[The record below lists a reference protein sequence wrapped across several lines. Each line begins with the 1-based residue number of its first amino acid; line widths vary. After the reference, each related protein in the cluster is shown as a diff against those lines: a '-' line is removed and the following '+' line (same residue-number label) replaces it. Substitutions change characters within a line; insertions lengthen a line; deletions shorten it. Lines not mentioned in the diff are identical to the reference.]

1 MDNETKRKIK
11 IGIIIAA
18 FTVLLYLGL
27 QHMDVVLKITGS
39 VLRLLSP
46 FLYGVCFAFVLN
58 IPMRFFE
65 QKVFARL
72 NARGRPLW
80 RKLRRPVCVTITLIL
95 FLGIV
100 AAIVS
105 FILPQLTASVRM
117 LADNFNGYVQN
128 LTRWTDQLFS
138 RFGISIDES
147 FIDTVSGI
155 FSRFG
160 DAIVQ
165 FVTDSVPQIVGTAV
179 GITSSMVNLFLG
191 FIMGIYMLATKESLI
206 RSARR
211 IIYAYL
217 PRSAADYTAHVY
229 RVVNRRFAGFVAGQ
243 LTEASI
249 LGMLCFL
256 GMNIFG
262 WGEYAL
268 LISIIIGLTNIV
280 PIIGPI
286 IGTIPGALIILVS
299 ASPMQAVFFVIYI
312 IALQQIES
320 NLIYPRVMGD
330 SIGLP
335 GLWVMFAVLVGGG
348 LLGLPGVLLGVPT
361 FAVLYT
367 LLSES
372 VGKRL
377 KMKEMRD

>member
-65 QKVFARL
+65 EKVFARL
-72 NARGRPLW
+72 NARNRPLW
-80 RKLRRPVCVTITLIL
+80 RRLRRPVCVTITLIL

-105 FILPQLTASVRM
+105 FILPQLTDSVRM

-128 LTRWTDQLFS
+128 LTRWTDRLFS
-138 RFGISIDES
+138 QFGISIDDS
-147 FIDTVSGI
+147 FIDTVSSI

-160 DAIVQ
+160 DAIVE

-179 GITSSMVNLFLG
+179 GITSSMINLFLG
-191 FIMGIYMLATKESLI
+191 FVMGIYMLATKESLI

-211 IIYAYL
+211 IVYAYL

-348 LLGLPGVLLGVPT
+348 LFNLPGVLLGVPA